1 MNVSGTYTQSIFGWE
16 KEPPYSDVVQETT
29 TQNLQ

>member
-1 MNVSGTYTQSIFGWE
+1 MNVSGTNTQSIFGWE
-16 KEPPYSDVVQETT
+16 RESPYNDVVQETT